1 MHKVVFDTNVYISA
15 FLTKNGRAEEAYLQA
30 VKGKFQLYT
39 SVPIITEMASKL
51 RTKFSWDYEAI
62 KKAVRHVSSVA
73 TVVKPTVKLDIL
85 ADEPDNRILES
96 AKAADADLIVAG
108 DKHLLVLKEF
118 EGSGVVT
125 IAEFLRDQRSHLV
138 N

>member
-15 FLTKNGRAEEAYLQA
+15 FITKHGRAEEAYLLA
-30 VKGKFQLYT
+30 AGRKFQLYT

-51 RTKFSWDYEAI
+51 RTKFLWDDEAI

-73 TVVKPTVKLDIL
+73 TIVKPAIKLEIL
-85 ADEPDNRILES
+85 SDEPDNRIIECS
-96 AKAADADLIVAG
+96 KAAEADFIVTG

-118 EGSGVVT
+118 EASRIVT
-125 IAEFLRDQRSHLV
+125 IAEFLRCADGT
-138 N
+138 